1 MGLLSASENWGRE
14 VMKGNVLRRGNI
26 LCPVER
32 EQGPT
37 GRLTVKI
44 HPRAA
49 IIFRIRAGAAA
60 WDLW

>member
-1 MGLLSASENWGRE
+1 
-14 VMKGNVLRRGNI
+14 MKGNVLRRGNI

-49 IIFRIRAGAAA
+49 IIFRIRARAAA